1 MLQLQVYDISNHI
14 LIKGSDFML
23 WNELK
28 KYKIEDIVAY
38 INQEFEKNKSLISI
52 SEELEVNESTIRKKL
67 NSNGYKRIDNKFVLK
82 DDICNQE
89 CNTSKENKEI
99 TNNITNVFSNSEFKD
114 NMLFLHNEINVLKDI
129 IKQFKQDD
137 KSNTSVIELREG
149 IKINLPESNI
159 KRTTIRINEVIWDM
173 FNQFVDENKPFD
185 KHDLMGMALLE
196 YINKYKKD

>member
-1 MLQLQVYDISNHI
+1 
-14 LIKGSDFML
+14 ML

-38 INQEFEKNKSLISI
+38 INQEFQKNKSLISI

-89 CNTSKENKEI
+89 CNTYKENKGI

-159 KRTTIRINEVIWDM
+159 KRTTIRINEVVWDM

-196 YINKYKKD
+196 YISKYKKD

>member
-1 MLQLQVYDISNHI
+1 
-14 LIKGSDFML
+14 ML
-23 WNELK
+23 WNDLK

-38 INQEFEKNKSLISI
+38 INQELEKNKSLISI

-67 NSNGYKRIDNKFVLK
+67 TTNGYKRIDNKFVLK
-82 DDICNQE
+82 DDMCNQE
-89 CNTSKENKEI
+89 CNTLKENKEI
-99 TNNITNVFSNSEFKD
+99 TNNITNVFNNTEFKD

-137 KSNTSVIELREG
+137 KSNTNVIELREG

-196 YINKYKKD
+196 YISKYKKY

>member
-1 MLQLQVYDISNHI
+1 
-14 LIKGSDFML
+14 ML

-52 SEELEVNESTIRKKL
+52 SEELGVNESTIRKKL
-67 NSNGYKRIDNKFVLK
+67 NSNGYKRIDNQFVLK

-137 KSNTSVIELREG
+137 KSNTNVIELREG

-159 KRTTIRINEVIWDM
+159 KRTTIRINEVVWDM

>member
-1 MLQLQVYDISNHI
+1 MLQLQVYDTSNHI

-52 SEELEVNESTIRKKL
+52 SEELGVNESTIRKKL
-67 NSNGYKRIDNKFVLK
+67 NSNGYKRIDNQFVLK

-89 CNTSKENKEI
+89 CNTPKENKEI

-114 NMLFLHNEINVLKDI
+114 NMLFLHNKIDILKDI

-137 KSNTSVIELREG
+137 KSNTNVIELREG

-159 KRTTIRINEVIWDM
+159 KRTTIRINEVVWDM

>member
-52 SEELEVNESTIRKKL
+52 SEELQVNESTIRKKL

-99 TNNITNVFSNSEFKD
+99 TNVFSNSEFKD
-114 NMLFLHNEINVLKDI
+114 NMLF
-129 IKQFKQDD
+129 FKID
-137 KSNTSVIELREG
+137 TA
-149 IKINLPESNI
+149 
-159 KRTTIRINEVIWDM
+159 EV
-173 FNQFVDENKPFD
+173 
-185 KHDLMGMALLE
+185 
-196 YINKYKKD
+196 

>member
-1 MLQLQVYDISNHI
+1 
-14 LIKGSDFML
+14 ML
-23 WNELK
+23 WNDLK
-28 KYKIEDIVAY
+28 KYKIEDIVVY
-38 INQEFEKNKSLISI
+38 INQKLEENKSLISI
-52 SEELEVNESTIRKKL
+52 SEALKVNESTIRKKL
-67 NSNGYKRIDNKFVLK
+67 TSNGYKRLNNQYVLK
-82 DDICNQE
+82 DDMCNQE
-89 CNTSKENKEI
+89 CNTLKKNKEI
-99 TNNITNVFSNSEFKD
+99 TNNITNVFNNTEFKD

-137 KSNTSVIELREG
+137 KSNTNVIELREG

-196 YINKYKKD
+196 YISKYKKY

>member
-1 MLQLQVYDISNHI
+1 
-14 LIKGSDFML
+14 ML

-52 SEELEVNESTIRKKL
+52 SEELGVNESTIRKKL

-89 CNTSKENKEI
+89 CNTPKENKE
-99 TNNITNVFSNSEFKD
+99 ITNVFSNSEFKD
-114 NMLFLHNEINVLKDI
+114 NMLFLHNEIDILKNI

-137 KSNTSVIELREG
+137 KSNTNVIELREG
-149 IKINLPESNI
+149 IKINLPESDI
-159 KRTTIRINEVIWDM
+159 KRTTIRINEDVWDM

>member
-38 INQEFEKNKSLISI
+38 INQEFEKNKSLILI
-52 SEELEVNESTIRKKL
+52 SEELGVNESTIRKKL
-67 NSNGYKRIDNKFVLK
+67 NSNGYKRIDNQFVLK

-137 KSNTSVIELREG
+137 KSNTNVIELREG

-159 KRTTIRINEVIWDM
+159 KRTTIRINEVVWDM